1 MQAIVL
7 AGGLG
12 TRLRSAVPDLPK
24 PMAPV
29 AGRPFLCWIL
39 DRLVDAGFVRAVLA
53 VGYRHELVQGFFGTA
68 YRGMPLAYS
77 VENRPLGTG
86 GAIRL
91 AADLVVDAD
100 VLFVL
105 NGDTCAE
112 VDYAAMAAAHAR
124 EAAAMSMAVCQV
136 PDAGRYGALELI
148 DGRVRGFAEK
158 GRPGPG
164 PINAGT
170 YLVAAALIAEIPP
183 GKPFSFEQ
191 DLLVPQVGRIHPL
204 AFAAEGL
211 FIDIGVPEDYARA
224 QQLFASRAPAR

>member
-1 MQAIVL
+1 VQAIVL

-39 DRLVDAGFVRAVLA
+39 DRLVDAGFARAVLA
-53 VGYRHELVQGFFGTA
+53 VGYRHQAVQGFFGA
-68 YRGMPLAYS
+68 SYRGLPLVYS
-77 VENRPLGTG
+77 VERQPLGTG

-91 AADLVVDAD
+91 AAGRVDAD
-100 VLFVL
+100 AVFVL
-105 NGDTCAE
+105 NGDTVVE

-124 EAAAMSMAVCQV
+124 ESAAMTMVVCRV
-136 PDAGRYGALELI
+136 PDAGRYGALQVH
-148 DGRVRGFAEK
+148 DGRVCGFAEK
-158 GRPGPG
+158 GLVGPG

-170 YLVAAALIAEIPP
+170 YLVSAALIAEIPP
-183 GKPFSFEQ
+183 GEPFSFEQ
-191 DLLVPQVGRIHPL
+191 QLLVPRVGRIRPL

-224 QQLFASRAPAR
+224 QALFASRAPAR